1 MKQVQIKRADGAI
14 ERLNAV
20 SFARWASL
28 IEAFDLISDKAR
40 ELNVDLDNFLKPVA
54 IEHYIE
60 ERFPSILHD
69 VEYELENGLLS

>member
-1 MKQVQIKRADGAI
+1 MKQVHI
-14 ERLNAV
+14 ERKDGTVEQMNAV

-28 IEAFDLISDKAR
+28 IEAFDLISEKAHELDVKLDK
-40 ELNVDLDNFLKPVA
+40 FLKPVA

-69 VEYELENGLLS
+69 VEYELQHGLLS

>member
-1 MKQVQIKRADGAI
+1 MNQIQIKRKNGTV
-14 ERLNAV
+14 EQLTAV

-28 IEAFDLISDKAR
+28 IEAFDLISEKAN
-40 ELNVDLDNFLKPVA
+40 ELNVDLDKFLKPVA

-69 VEYELENGLLS
+69 VEYEIEHGLLN